1 MKIKG
6 CGATLCELW
15 GLADRREEGVT
26 PDRKNE
32 IDSFYFK
39 YELLWYFV
47 SDGGFSDF
55 LKSVRKTKSTI
66 VGLF

>member
-1 MKIKG
+1 MAPHFVNCGDLLIVVRKG
-6 CGATLCELW
+6 CALIVRMKLI
-15 GLADRREEGVT
+15 V
-26 PDRKNE
+26 
-32 IDSFYFK
+32 FYFK

-66 VGLF
+66 VDLN